1 MEDVSGLPILLVD
14 DDPQVLHSAT
24 LVLRTSGLARVLT
37 VDDGRAVLPLL
48 ATQNVGVLVLD
59 LTMPHVSGFALLEQI
74 AQDYPD
80 IPVIL
85 MTATNDLPTAVPC
98 MQQGAVDYLVKPVDD
113 SRLVSSIRR
122 ALETRMLRAE
132 VLSLKDRLLAD
143 SPHEHAAFAEII
155 TQSKEMFAIF
165 RYIEAIAHSPQPILI
180 SGETGTGKELVARAL
195 HRLSRRPAEIV
206 AVNVA
211 GFDDNMFSDTLF
223 GHTRGA
229 FTGAERIREGL
240 LASTA
245 DGTLFLD
252 EIGDLSVSSQVKLLR
267 LLQDGSFY
275 PLGADRPRQSR
286 ARIVCA
292 TNCDIARSVGAGAFR
307 KDLYYR
313 LRTHHLHLPP
323 LRARPGDL
331 SLLINHFVDKAA
343 SVLGKAVPTVPLA
356 LHQLLKTYSFP
367 GNVRELEALIF
378 DAVARH
384 EGAILSLQS
393 FRDVIGKPD
402 LAPAEQTDEL
412 SAALVTW
419 PADRLPTLKESEEA
433 LIREALSRADGNQ
446 AVAAGLLGVSRQ
458 ALNKRLNRG
467 RQSPDEAAKKAALP

>member
-1 MEDVSGLPILLVD
+1 MEDVSDLPILLVD
-14 DDPQVLHSAT
+14 DDPQVLHSASI
-24 LVLRTSGLARVLT
+24 VLRTSGLARVLT
-37 VDDGRAVLPLL
+37 LEDSREVMPLL
-48 ATQNVGVLVLD
+48 ATQDVGVLLLD
-59 LTMPHVSGFALLEQI
+59 LTMPHLSGFALLEQI

-80 IPVIL
+80 IPVIV
-85 MTATNDLPTAVPC
+85 MTATNDLPTAVQC
-98 MQQGAVDYLVKPVDD
+98 MQQGAVDYLLKPVDE
-113 SRLVSSIRR
+113 SRLVSSIKR

-132 VLSLKDRLLAD
+132 ILSLKDRLLAD
-143 SPHEHAAFAEII
+143 TPHEHAAFAEII
-155 TQSKEMFAIF
+155 TQSKEMLAIF
-165 RYIEAIAHSPQPILI
+165 RYIEAIAHSPQPLLI
-180 SGETGTGKELVARAL
+180 TGETGTGKELVARAL
-195 HRLSRRPAEIV
+195 HRLSQRPGEIV

-229 FTGAERIREGL
+229 FTGAERLREGL

-252 EIGDLSVSSQVKLLR
+252 EIGDLSVASQVKLLR

-292 TNCDIARSVGAGAFR
+292 TNCDIAQSVGAGKFR

-323 LRARPGDL
+323 LRARAGDL
-331 SLLINHFVDKAA
+331 SLLVNHFVDKA
-343 SVLGKAVPTVPLA
+343 SGVLAKAVPTVPLA
-356 LHQLLKTYSFP
+356 LYQLLKTYSFP

-393 FRDVIGKPD
+393 FREAISDAVP
-402 LAPAEQTDEL
+402 LAAEGGTERGRTSL
-412 SAALVTW
+412 ATLF
-419 PADRLPTLKESEEA
+419 PDRLPTLNRGGGDAGRGSPRTRRRKSE
-433 LIREALSRADGNQ
+433 G
-446 AVAAGLLGVSRQ
+446 VAAGILGISRQ
-458 ALNKRLNRG
+458 ALNKRLG
-467 RQSPDEAAKKAALP
+467 RRKREP

>member
-14 DDPQVLHSAT
+14 DDPQVLNSASI
-24 LVLRTSGLARVLT
+24 VLRTSGLAQVLT
-37 VDDGRAVLPLL
+37 VDDGRAVMPLL
-48 ATQNVGVLVLD
+48 ATQDVAVLVLD
-59 LTMPHVSGFALLEQI
+59 LTMPHLSGFALLEQI
-74 AQDYPD
+74 ARDYPD
-80 IPVIL
+80 IPVIV
-85 MTATNDLPTAVPC
+85 MTATNDLQTAVQC
-98 MQQGAVDYLVKPVDD
+98 MQQGAVDYLVKPVDEG
-113 SRLVSSIRR
+113 RLVSSIKR

-132 VLSLKDRLLAD
+132 VLSLKERFLAD
-143 SPHEHAAFAEII
+143 TPHERAAFAAII
-155 TQSKEMFAIF
+155 TQNKDMFAIF
-165 RYIEAIAHSPQPILI
+165 RYIEAIARSPQPVLI
-180 SGETGTGKELVARAL
+180 TGETGTGKELVARAL
-195 HRLSRRPAEIV
+195 HRLSGRPGEVV

-223 GHTRGA
+223 GHARGA

-240 LASTA
+240 LASAA

-252 EIGDLSVSSQVKLLR
+252 EIGDLSIASQVKLLR

-292 TNCDIARSVGAGAFR
+292 TNCDIGQNVGAGQFR

-331 SLLINHFVDKAA
+331 SLLVNHFVDKAA
-343 SVLGKAVPTVPLA
+343 GVLAKAPPTVPLA
-356 LHQLLKTYSFP
+356 LYQLLKTHTFP
-367 GNVRELEALIF
+367 GNVRELEGLIF

-393 FRDVIGKPD
+393 FKDVIAKPE
-402 LAPAEQTDEL
+402 LAVTEQMDEP
-412 SAALVTW
+412 SAGLVAW
-419 PADRLPTLKESEEA
+419 SADRLPTLKESEDA

-446 AVAAGLLGVSRQ
+446 GVAAGLLGVSRQ

-467 RQSPDEAAKKAALP
+467 RQSLDEPAK